1 MISWYYICS
10 VVVNCGKCFFNGCK
24 FMNNSGL
31 QMAFSDW
38 CISWNDV
45 CSLIRLVY
53 TVNLS
58 GRILFYWH
66 SCVFF
71 VVVVLTAPRVQ
82 IISHVLTC
90 RFAAAKRDGS
100 EYFVLLIIT
109 DGIITDMPQTT
120 EAIVRVRQLCLM
132 LERLLLTT
140 CSLSLEV
147 VYHGL

>member
-1 MISWYYICS
+1 M
-10 VVVNCGKCFFNGCK
+10 FF
-24 FMNNSGL
+24 
-31 QMAFSDW
+31 
-38 CISWNDV
+38 
-45 CSLIRLVY
+45 
-53 TVNLS
+53 
-58 GRILFYWH
+58 
-66 SCVFF
+66 
-71 VVVVLTAPRVQ
+71 VVVLTAPLVL
-82 IISHVLTC
+82 IIYHVLTC